1 MKTKLKLKKIEMR
14 KIIVYMQH
22 HQKIQPK
29 FGYETFEK

>member
-1 MKTKLKLKKIEMR
+1 MKTKLKFKKNEIR

-22 HQKIQPK
+22 QQKIQPK